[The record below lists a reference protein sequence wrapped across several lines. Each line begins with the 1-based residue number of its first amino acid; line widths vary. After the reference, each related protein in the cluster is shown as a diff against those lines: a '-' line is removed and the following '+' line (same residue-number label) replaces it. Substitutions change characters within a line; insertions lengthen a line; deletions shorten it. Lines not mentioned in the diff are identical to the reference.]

1 NATVVLSATDYR
13 NFTTTDYRN
22 LNRFRD
28 VYRFSTRTN
37 ATNGATITPTV
48 NLNYK
53 WKKAANTRENL
64 DLFTA
69 VVLGK
74 SDNERIYY
82 QQFKTN
88 DGQPT
93 GVDSA
98 QRQIND
104 NSNGVFELRANY
116 NKPITKKILLSGGV
130 SVHGSINNNNL
141 VTAIQP

>member
-1 NATVVLSATDYR
+1 
-13 NFTTTDYRN
+13 
-22 LNRFRD
+22 
-28 VYRFSTRTN
+28 
-37 ATNGATITPTV
+37 
-48 NLNYK
+48 LNYK

-116 NKPITKKILLSGGV
+116 NKPITKKILLSGDV

-141 VTAIQP
+141 VTAIQPKGQDAYITIDSLSPDFRFLQNIYTARLGFTLDLPRLWRIIPGVQ